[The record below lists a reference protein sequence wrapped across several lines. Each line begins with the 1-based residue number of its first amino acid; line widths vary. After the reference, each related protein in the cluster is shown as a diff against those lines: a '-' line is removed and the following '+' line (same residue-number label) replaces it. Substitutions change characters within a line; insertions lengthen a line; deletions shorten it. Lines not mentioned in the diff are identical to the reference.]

1 MPGGK
6 NLVLLLIFLLLVGVI
21 IWLLLSSFRRPA
33 RPAEPTNRDVARPDP
48 GAAREVEVD
57 DVEVGR
63 VDGPGAATLGAAGA
77 ASLAGAGAMGAGAM
91 GAGAMGAAWGASR
104 EEDLN
109 EGSDAVA
116 APQGV
121 AGDAEADLDALVA
134 VDEQVAPARVVG
146 DVDGSADDFD
156 AGVDGVLREA
166 RLADD
171 EGDAALA
178 AAEAE
183 AREVTESDYAMPD
196 LSGDADD
203 FDLPEDGGLHGLT
216 VTDDDAADPAVSEAS
231 VTEVA
236 APEVESS
243 GEEGVKVEESV
254 AAESVDDGTLAEAAA
269 DHTADDTA
277 DLEAESPVGG
287 EVENVP
293 AGGDDIVEAPSYAM
307 SVESA
312 NVEVDASGLDVEE
325 SAAAF
330 AEVDAAGL
338 DDENSGGIDASGLD
352 GDLDGSQDGPFIDA
366 SGLDAE
372 AGAVDEEPAAL
383 GESVA
388 VEESSEVD
396 APDGAGA
403 VADGVDAD
411 GADADAA
418 DAGGADA
425 DAADA
430 GKVDAWTAETVTA
443 AGVTTES
450 VVAEEVTPEG
460 LTSDIEVADVSTATE
475 SAGDYQGDL
484 AAEGSHDAAVAESWA
499 SSASHGEGHDGGLH
513 GESDEGGVIATTA
526 GGDSAYEHRHEVVD
540 GGWSVGSAAPIEDGC
555 MPLGHPVKGV
565 YALGIYQVPGSDW
578 YDATTADVWFTDEDA
593 AQRAGFRRGE
603 G

>member
-1 MPGGK
+1 
-6 NLVLLLIFLLLVGVI
+6 
-21 IWLLLSSFRRPA
+21 
-33 RPAEPTNRDVARPDP
+33 
-48 GAAREVEVD
+48 
-57 DVEVGR
+57 
-63 VDGPGAATLGAAGA
+63 
-77 ASLAGAGAMGAGAM
+77 M

-121 AGDAEADLDALVA
+121 AEDAEADLDALVA

-146 DVDGSADDFD
+146 DVDGSEDDFD

-216 VTDDDAADPAVSEAS
+216 VTDDDAAADPAVSEAS
-231 VTEVA
+231 ATEVV
-236 APEVESS
+236 APEVESN

-269 DHTADDTA
+269 DDDAADF
-277 DLEAESPVGG
+277 EVESPVGG

-293 AGGDDIVEAPSYAM
+293 AGGEDIIEAPSYDLSA
-307 SVESA
+307 ESA
-312 NVEVDASGLDVEE
+312 DVEVDASGPDLEE

-352 GDLDGSQDGPFIDA
+352 GDIDGSDDGPFIDA

-450 VVAEEVTPEG
+450 VVAEEVTAEG
-460 LTSDIEVADVSTATE
+460 LTSDIEVADVSTAMLMARFYDLWRDEGATPVQALRQAQQWVRDTTNQE
-475 SAGDYQGDL
+475 KADYFATYVPAWQPSGATKMAAGV
-484 AAEGSHDAAVAESWA
+484 AAEFFNTMELHKDGPTARTFAHPFWWAAFTFT
-499 SSASHGEGHDGGLH
+499 
-513 GESDEGGVIATTA
+513 GV
-526 GGDSAYEHRHEVVD
+526 
-540 GGWSVGSAAPIEDGC
+540 
-555 MPLGHPVKGV
+555 
-565 YALGIYQVPGSDW
+565 
-578 YDATTADVWFTDEDA
+578 
-593 AQRAGFRRGE
+593 
-603 G
+603 